1 MGVKG
6 GLLGPS
12 PRRPSPLD
20 LVERAIGHC
29 RKKRVGR
36 RVGKKRK
43 GERQDGSEEVGKL
56 VGVSHG
62 GGREWETSRCLPQ

>member
-20 LVERAIGHC
+20 LVERAIVHC

-36 RVGKKRK
+36 RVGKKRE
-43 GERQDGSEEVGKL
+43 GERQDGSEEVGKP
-56 VGVSHG
+56 VGVSPG
-62 GGREWETSRCLPQ
+62 VKGVGNR